1 MNISQVG
8 KCRPQNRSSVSVS
21 AINGRKNKKATLAP
35 GKNAMKLKMKE
46 TYHEASNDSL
56 DTGGTITLNGH
67 AMDFENKES
76 QWRFCFLWECH
87 TKMIEKLKKIRVSC
101 IIEKNYQTEK

>member
-1 MNISQVG
+1 MQVPKQG
-8 KCRPQNRSSVSVS
+8 LRFSIR
-21 AINGRKNKKATLAP
+21 NKWKEEQKSHAAT

-56 DTGGTITLNGH
+56 DTGGTITLNGP

-76 QWRFCFLWECH
+76 QWHFCFLRECH
-87 TKMIEKLKKIRVSC
+87 TKMIEKLKKTRVSC

>member
-1 MNISQVG
+1 MNISRTE
-8 KCRPQNRSSVSVS
+8 KCRFQNRGSVSAS

-56 DTGGTITLNGH
+56 DAGGTTLNGP

-76 QWRFCFLWECH
+76 QWHFCFLRECH
-87 TKMIEKLKKIRVSC
+87 TKMIEKLKKIRISC
-101 IIEKNYQTEK
+101 IIEKNY